1 MAPTTRAG
9 VVIQDETAKFKQ
21 FCMGKVKGAAQRTAS
36 VALKGGA
43 TGVMLV
49 GKGGLGVATAFKDF
63 LLETVRD
70 TGPGVQT

>member
-49 GKGGLGVATAFKDF
+49 GKGGLGG
-63 LLETVRD
+63 
-70 TGPGVQT
+70 TGLAERERPEHCAPAPAVL